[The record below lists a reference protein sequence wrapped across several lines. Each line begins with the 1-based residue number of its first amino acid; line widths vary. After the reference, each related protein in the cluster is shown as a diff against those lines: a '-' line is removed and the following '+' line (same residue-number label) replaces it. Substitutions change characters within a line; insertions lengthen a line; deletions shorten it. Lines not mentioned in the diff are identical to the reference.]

1 MPIETTYTQ
10 ARDNFASYLDKVV
23 DDREIVIVHR
33 RNLGDAAIIAADELE
48 SLMETAYL
56 LSSPRNAM
64 RLLSALNSALANE
77 GTTLTSLEELRREVG
92 LDTEGKD

>member
-23 DDREIVIVHR
+23 DDREVVIVR
-33 RNLGDAAIIAADELE
+33 RRKLGDAAIIAADELE

-64 RLLSALNSALANE
+64 RLLSALNSALADE
-77 GTTLTSLEELRREVG
+77 GTVLPSLEALRHEVG
-92 LDTEGKD
+92 LDVADQE